1 MPERVPAEL
10 EIEITAAGVIHL
22 VAKGLT
28 APRAIA
34 VMICNRQ
41 RWDAPEI
48 ARRLAVGFDGRED

>member
-10 EIEITAAGVIHL
+10 GIEITAAGVIHL
-22 VAKGLT
+22 VAKGAT

-41 RWDAPEI
+41 RWDACEI
-48 ARRLAVGFDGRED
+48 ARRLAVGLDGTGR